1 MLALTHDQTLIWKG
15 RTSFPGIA
23 ESVGAARTW
32 ITARITGQ
40 GLEQPED
47 LPLVLSELAANA
59 ISHTRSGTDGG
70 QFAVRALVYTDRIRV
85 EVRDGGPFEN
95 THPLHPASP
104 GLLDEHGRGLIL
116 VNALASSWGR
126 LATGRGVFAEL
137 LR

>member
-1 MLALTHDQTLIWKG
+1 MLALLHDQTLIWKG
-15 RTSFPGIA
+15 RTSFPGTA

-32 ITARITGQ
+32 ITARIIDQ
-40 GLEQPED
+40 GIEPPD
-47 LPLVLSELAANA
+47 GTTLVLSELATNA
-59 ISHTRSGTDGG
+59 ISHTRSGNPGG
-70 QFAVRALVYTDRIRV
+70 QFAVRALICTDRIRV

-95 THPLHPASP
+95 THPLHPSAP
-104 GLLDEHGRGLIL
+104 ELLDEHGRGLIL